1 MSLYAARVK
10 FEVTDDKG
18 SIKHQMRSYIVNA
31 VSITD
36 ADEKVNRYL
45 KDSTEAFE
53 VKIIGDTK
61 YLDYID
67 A

>member
-1 MSLYAARVK
+1 MGLYSARVQ

-18 SIKHQMRSYIVNA
+18 SVKHQMRSYIVNA

-36 ADEKVNRYL
+36 ADEKVHRYL
-45 KDSTEAFE
+45 KDSTEAFTIE
-53 VKIIGDTK
+53 IIANTK